1 MNWRDYWNQDTPIY
15 TSERHKLL
23 HYRLIANDIIG
34 LIPSPEAIVL
44 DYGCGEALFAD
55 RIAAKC
61 SRLYLSDAAPL
72 VRERLNERFKDN
84 ERITVL
90 STDDVSDIA
99 DASLD
104 LIVVNS
110 LVQYLS
116 LDEFRALLKLA
127 HDKLK
132 SDGRLV
138 LGDIIP
144 PDISPVT
151 DARALLSFAWQGG
164 FLRSAIT
171 GLARTAFSEY
181 RRIREEVGLAQYSEE
196 EIIDLLKDA
205 EFEPERAKR
214 NLGHNQARMTFLGR
228 PSQARDTEDLN
239 ER

>member
-196 EIIDLLKDA
+196 EIDDLLKDA